1 MESILQGSHP
11 VPIGARLRVPN
22 QVDHNEQSS
31 KIYRSYAGSGYCDS
45 SSGNAQG
52 CARGNMLKPTSNRL
66 LAMSRHDTRR
76 PVGSINN
83 QIELTFVNHKSIG
96 DRLLADGPRP
106 RPVAHSIDN
115 SQRPSPLS
123 RRGGLEGRSWL
134 VKYSDEESP
143 EESRGKAI
151 FLLLGAEQQSP

>member
-1 MESILQGSHP
+1 MIVEAMESIQGSHP

-106 RPVAHSIDN
+106 RPVC
-115 SQRPSPLS
+115 RKV
-123 RRGGLEGRSWL
+123 RRGRSGRVTLMSRDKTRTLELPDKQR
-134 VKYSDEESP
+134 
-143 EESRGKAI
+143 
-151 FLLLGAEQQSP
+151 